1 MKVSGKTSAA
11 DGLRSRMTA
20 GFGDGSMVVRAAI
33 AAGLSWWIAA
43 VLLHSDSA
51 SLAPVGAVLAAQTT
65 PFATARKSLQ
75 RAAGILFG
83 FLLGVTAT
91 ATIGT
96 NTVSVFLVV
105 LVGMYAGRAM
115 NLGSQMHQIAIT
127 GVLVMGAATS
137 FGYGASRL
145 EDNVIG
151 VLVGTCIGLA
161 LPAPGFTRRAGEELA
176 RLNRQM
182 AALLT
187 EIARGL
193 AEEDWAARTGDWVR
207 RARSLSKEL
216 DTVRQ
221 AVREAEDAI
230 RWRPRGRL
238 ARPRLDR
245 LAEATQC
252 LDHVGHQ
259 VRGITRGLYNL
270 TFREGRPPALHWAQH
285 DAHLLPLRADAPA
298 GLDGVL
304 ASLAAM
310 LGDLAD
316 VHVREDAPPPEVR
329 ARLAGLLGEAET
341 GFLRTALAQSPAYA
355 DWRVLCTAGILEDAR
370 KMLHELDP
378 SIGPHKAAFG

>member
-1 MKVSGKTSAA
+1 MKVSGNSAA
-11 DGLRSRMTA
+11 AQGLRSRMTA

-33 AAGLSWWIAA
+33 SAGLAWWIAS

-51 SLAPVGAVLAAQTT
+51 SLAPAGAILATQTT

-83 FLLGVTAT
+83 FLLGVAAT
-91 ATIGT
+91 ASMGT
-96 NTVSVFLVV
+96 NTVSILLVV
-105 LVGMYAGRAM
+105 LVGMYAGRATH
-115 NLGSQMHQIAIT
+115 LGSQTHQIALT
-127 GVLVMGAATS
+127 AVLVMGAATS

-145 EDNVIG
+145 EDNVVG
-151 VLVGTCIGLA
+151 VLVGTVVGLA

-182 AALLT
+182 AALLA

-193 AEEDWAARTGDWVR
+193 AEDDWAARTGDWVR

-216 DTVRQ
+216 DAVRQ
-221 AVREAEDAI
+221 AVREAEEAI
-230 RWRPRGRL
+230 RWRPRGRSV
-238 ARPRLDR
+238 RPRLDR
-245 LAEATQC
+245 LGEATQC

-285 DAHLLPLRADAPA
+285 EESLLPLRAVAPV

-304 ASLAAM
+304 AALAAM

-316 VHVREDAPPPEVR
+316 VHVREETPPPEVR
-329 ARLAGLLGEAET
+329 ARLAELLGEAET

-378 SIGPHKAAFG
+378 AIGPHKAAFG

>member
-1 MKVSGKTSAA
+1 MAA
-11 DGLRSRMTA
+11 EGLRSRMTA

-33 AAGLSWWIAA
+33 SAGLAWWIAS
-43 VLLHSDSA
+43 VLLHSDAA
-51 SLAPVGAVLAAQTT
+51 SLAPAGAVLATQTT

-83 FLLGVTAT
+83 FLLGVVAT
-91 ATIGT
+91 ASIGT
-96 NTVSVFLVV
+96 NTVSVALVV
-105 LVGMYAGRAM
+105 LVGMFAGRAM
-115 NLGSQMHQIAIT
+115 NLGSQMHQIALT
-127 GVLVMGAATS
+127 AVLVMGAATT
-137 FGYGASRL
+137 FGYGAARL
-145 EDNVIG
+145 EDNVVG
-151 VLVGTCIGLA
+151 VLVGTCVGLA
-161 LPAPGFTRRAGEELA
+161 LPSPGFTRRAGEELA

-182 AALLT
+182 AALLA

-193 AEEDWAARTGDWVR
+193 AEDEWAARTGDWVR

-216 DTVRQ
+216 DAVRQ

-230 RWRPRGRL
+230 RWSPRGRS

-285 DAHLLPLRADAPA
+285 EEPLVPRRADAPA

-304 ASLAAM
+304 AALAAM

-316 VHVREDAPPPEVR
+316 VHVREDAPSPEVR
-329 ARLAGLLGEAET
+329 DRLAGLLGEAET

>member
-1 MKVSGKTSAA
+1 
-11 DGLRSRMTA
+11 MTA
-20 GFGDGSMVVRAAI
+20 GFGDGSMVLRAAI
-33 AAGLSWWIAA
+33 SAGLAWWIAA
-43 VLLHSDSA
+43 ALLHSDAA
-51 SLAPVGAVLAAQTT
+51 SLAPVGAILATQTT

-83 FLLGVTAT
+83 FLLGVAAT
-91 ATIGT
+91 ASIGT
-96 NTVSVFLVV
+96 NTVSIVLVV
-105 LVGMYAGRAM
+105 LVGMYAGRVM
-115 NLGSQMHQIAIT
+115 NLGSQMHQIALT
-127 GVLVMGAATS
+127 AVLVMGAATT

-145 EDNVIG
+145 EDNIVG
-151 VLVGTCIGLA
+151 VLVGTCVGLA
-161 LPAPGFTRRAGEELA
+161 LPAPGFTHRAGEELA

-182 AALLT
+182 AGLLA

-193 AEEDWAARTGDWVR
+193 AADDWTARTGDWVR
-207 RARSLSKEL
+207 RARVLSKEL

-270 TFREGRPPALHWAQH
+270 TFREGRPP
-285 DAHLLPLRADAPA
+285 

-304 ASLAAM
+304 AALAAM

-316 VHVREDAPPPEVR
+316 VHVREDAPSPEVR

-378 SIGPHKAAFG
+378 AIGPHKAAFG

>member
-1 MKVSGKTSAA
+1 
-11 DGLRSRMTA
+11 MTA
-20 GFGDGSMVVRAAI
+20 GFGDGSMVLRAAI
-33 AAGLSWWIAA
+33 SAGLAWWIAA
-43 VLLHSDSA
+43 ALLHSDAA
-51 SLAPVGAVLAAQTT
+51 SLAPVGAILATQTT

-83 FLLGVTAT
+83 FLLGVAAT
-91 ATIGT
+91 ASIGT
-96 NTVSVFLVV
+96 NTVSIVLVV
-105 LVGMYAGRAM
+105 LVGMYAGRVM
-115 NLGSQMHQIAIT
+115 NLGSQMHQIALT
-127 GVLVMGAATS
+127 AVLVMGAATT

-145 EDNVIG
+145 EDNIVG
-151 VLVGTCIGLA
+151 VLVGTCVGLA
-161 LPAPGFTRRAGEELA
+161 LPAPGFTHRAGEELA

-182 AALLT
+182 AGLLA

-193 AEEDWAARTGDWVR
+193 AADDWTARTGDWVR
-207 RARSLSKEL
+207 RARVLSKEL

-270 TFREGRPPALHWAQH
+270 TFREGRPPALHWAQQ
-285 DAHLLPLRADAPA
+285 DERLMPRRADAPP

-304 ASLAAM
+304 AALAAM

-316 VHVREDAPPPEVR
+316 VHVREDAPSPEVR

-378 SIGPHKAAFG
+378 AIGPHKAAFG

>member
-1 MKVSGKTSAA
+1 
-11 DGLRSRMTA
+11 MTA
-20 GFGDGSMVVRAAI
+20 GFGDASMVVRAAI
-33 AAGLSWWIAA
+33 SAGLAWWIAS
-43 VLLHSDSA
+43 VLLHSDAA
-51 SLAPVGAVLAAQTT
+51 SLAPAGAVLATQTT

-83 FLLGVTAT
+83 FLLGVAAT
-91 ATIGT
+91 ASIGT
-96 NTVSVFLVV
+96 NTVSVALVV
-105 LVGMYAGRAM
+105 LVGMFAGRAM
-115 NLGSQMHQIAIT
+115 KLGSQMHQIALT
-127 GVLVMGAATS
+127 AVLVMGAATT
-137 FGYGASRL
+137 FGYGSARL
-145 EDNVIG
+145 EDNVVG
-151 VLVGTCIGLA
+151 VLVGTCVGLA

-193 AEEDWAARTGDWVR
+193 AEDEWAARTGDWVR

-216 DTVRQ
+216 DAVRR

-230 RWRPRGRL
+230 RWSPRGRF

-270 TFREGRPPALHWAQH
+270 TFREGRPPALHWAQQEE
-285 DAHLLPLRADAPA
+285 PLAPRRADAPA

-304 ASLAAM
+304 AALAAM

-316 VHVREDAPPPEVR
+316 VHVREDAPSPEVR

>member
-1 MKVSGKTSAA
+1 MKVSGSTVAA
-11 DGLRSRMTA
+11 EGLRSRMTA
-20 GFGDGSMVVRAAI
+20 GFGDESMVVRAAI
-33 AAGLSWWIAA
+33 SAGLAWWIAS

-51 SLAPVGAVLAAQTT
+51 SLAPVGAILAAQTT

-83 FLLGVTAT
+83 FLLGVAAT
-91 ATIGT
+91 ASIGT
-96 NTVSVFLVV
+96 NTVSVVLVV
-105 LVGMYAGRAM
+105 LVGMYAGRVM
-115 NLGSQMHQIAIT
+115 NLGSQMHQIALT
-127 GVLVMGAATS
+127 AVLVMGAATS

-145 EDNVIG
+145 EDNVVG
-151 VLVGTCIGLA
+151 VLVGTLVGLA

-182 AALLT
+182 AALLA

-216 DTVRQ
+216 DAVRQ

-230 RWRPRGRL
+230 RWRPRGRF

-285 DAHLLPLRADAPA
+285 EEPLLPLRADAPA

-316 VHVREDAPPPEVR
+316 VHVREDAPSPELR
-329 ARLAGLLGEAET
+329 ARLAGLLGAAET
-341 GFLRTALAQSPAYA
+341 GFLHTALAQSPAYA

>member
-1 MKVSGKTSAA
+1 MKVPGITVGAGS
-11 DGLRSRMTA
+11 LRSRMTA
-20 GFGDGSMVVRAAI
+20 GFGDGSMVLRAAVSS
-33 AAGLSWWIAA
+33 GLAWWIAS
-43 VLLHSDSA
+43 VLLHSESA
-51 SLAPVGAVLAAQTT
+51 SLAPVGAILATQTT

-83 FLLGVTAT
+83 FLLGAAAT
-91 ATIGT
+91 ASIGT
-96 NTVSVFLVV
+96 NTVSVVLVV
-105 LVGMYAGRAM
+105 LAGMYAGRVM
-115 NLGSQMHQIAIT
+115 NLGSQMHQIALT
-127 GVLVMGAATS
+127 AVLVMGAATT
-137 FGYGASRL
+137 FGYGAARL
-145 EDNVIG
+145 EDNVVG
-151 VLVGTCIGLA
+151 VLVGTCVGLA

-182 AALLT
+182 AALLA
-187 EIARGL
+187 EIARDL
-193 AEEDWAARTGDWVR
+193 AGDDWSARTGDWVR

-221 AVREAEDAI
+221 AVREAEDAV

-285 DAHLLPLRADAPA
+285 DEHLLPLRAQAPA

-304 ASLAAM
+304 AALAAM

-316 VHVREDAPPPEVR
+316 VHVREDAPSPRMR
-329 ARLAGLLGEAET
+329 ARLAELLGEAET
-341 GFLRTALAQSPAYA
+341 CFLRTALAQSPGYA

-378 SIGPHKAAFG
+378 SIGPHKGAFG

>member
-1 MKVSGKTSAA
+1 
-11 DGLRSRMTA
+11 MTA
-20 GFGDGSMVVRAAI
+20 GFGDGSMVLRAAI
-33 AAGLSWWIAA
+33 SAGLSWWIAA
-43 VLLHSDSA
+43 VLLHSDAA
-51 SLAPVGAVLAAQTT
+51 SLAPVGAILATQTT

-83 FLLGVTAT
+83 FLLGAAAT
-91 ATIGT
+91 ASIGT
-96 NTVSVFLVV
+96 NTVSVVLVV

-115 NLGSQMHQIAIT
+115 NLGSQMHQIALT
-127 GVLVMGAATS
+127 AVLVMGAATS
-137 FGYGASRL
+137 FGYGATRL

-151 VLVGTCIGLA
+151 VLVGTCVGLA

-176 RLNRQM
+176 RLNGQM
-182 AALLT
+182 AALLA
-187 EIARGL
+187 EIAREL
-193 AEEDWAARTGDWVR
+193 SAAEDDWAAHSGDWVR

-216 DTVRQ
+216 EAVRQ

-259 VRGITRGLYNL
+259 VRGIARGLYNL

-285 DAHLLPLRADAPA
+285 DEHLLPRRAEAPP

-304 ASLAAM
+304 AALAGM

-316 VHVREDAPPPEVR
+316 VHAREDAPSPEVR

-341 GFLRTALAQSPAYA
+341 RFLRTALAQSPAYA

-378 SIGPHKAAFG
+378 AVGPHKAAFG